1 MPHFGLIDEDALG
14 PVEGPLMRAKLH
26 IRGARRRFERGQI
39 TDGILALYDAL
50 CCAMDWYIAV
60 SERRERLKIGPGDDL
75 LNDEKLYR
83 VLVRSG
89 VLDGSFNY
97 EEMNTLVIKSLDK
110 DLKGSFT
117 FDWRGFMKKIEP
129 VFTGLGVMPFD
140 ESTLPEERPEPFL
153 KRPAS

>member
-1 MPHFGLIDEDALG
+1 
-14 PVEGPLMRAKLH
+14 MRAKLH

-50 CCAMDWYIAV
+50 CSAMDWYISV
-60 SERRERLKIGPGDDL
+60 PERRKRLVTNEEDNL
-75 LNDEKLYR
+75 LNDESLYS

-97 EEMNTLVIKSLDK
+97 QKMSSLVERALDK
-110 DLKGSFT
+110 EIQA
-117 FDWRGFMKKIEP
+117 FDWRGFMKKTDT

-140 ESTLPEERPEPFL
+140 EKTLPEEKSEPFL
-153 KRPAS
+153 EKRKGPAGNEK

>member
-1 MPHFGLIDEDALG
+1 
-14 PVEGPLMRAKLH
+14 MRAKLH

-50 CCAMDWYIAV
+50 CSAMDWYISV
-60 SERRERLKIGPGDDL
+60 PERRKRLVTNEEDNL
-75 LNDEKLYR
+75 LNDESLYS

-97 EEMNTLVIKSLDK
+97 QKMSSLVERALDK
-110 DLKGSFT
+110 EIQD
-117 FDWRGFMKKIEP
+117 FDWRGFMKKTDT

-140 ESTLPEERPEPFL
+140 EKTLPEEKPEPFL
-153 KRPAS
+153 EKRKGPAGNEK